1 MSTYVYS
8 FEDTS
13 VIFSHPNFETYSAYG
28 TGIGSVQVSMAND
41 ITTHDV
47 AADLSV
53 VVSKSVKKNGTVTF
67 DVLQGS
73 DFNKYLSRLAS
84 YLENSAPSEFALA
97 RITIVNRST
106 GESYYCSGCSP
117 QKRPDNQFQSQAQNR
132 SSVWMCANIST
143 Q

>member
-1 MSTYVYS
+1 MGTYVYS

-13 VIFSHPNFETYSAYG
+13 VIFNHPNFETYSAYG
-28 TGIGSVQVSMAND
+28 TGIGSITVSMAND

-47 AADLSV
+47 AADLAV

-73 DFNKYLSRLAS
+73 DFNKYL
-84 YLENSAPSEFALA
+84 ENADPSEFALA
-97 RITIVNRST
+97 TITIVNKST
-106 GESYYCSGCSP
+106 GESYFCTGCSH
-117 QKRPDNQFQSQAQNR
+117 QKRPDNQYQAQAQNR
-132 SSVWMCANIST
+132 SWAWMCANISN

>member
-13 VIFSHPNFETYSAYG
+13 VIISHPNFETYSAYG
-28 TGIGSVQVSMAND
+28 TGIGSIQVSMAND

-73 DFNKYLSRLAS
+73 DFNKYLMRLSSFLEAS
-84 YLENSAPSEFALA
+84 VPRVFALT
-97 RITIVNRST
+97 RITIANSST
-106 GESYYCSGCSP
+106 GEVYYCSGCSP

-132 SSVWMCANIST
+132 SWAWMCANIST

>member
-1 MSTYVYS
+1 MGTYVYS

-13 VIFSHPNFETYSAYG
+13 VIFNHPNFETYSAYG
-28 TGIGSVQVSMAND
+28 TGIGSIQVSMAND

-47 AADLSV
+47 ASDLAV

-73 DFNKYLSRLAS
+73 DFNKYLNRLAS
-84 YLENSAPSEFALA
+84 YLENADPSEFALA
-97 RITIVNRST
+97 TITIVNKAT
-106 GESYYCSGCSP
+106 GESYFCTGCSH
-117 QKRPDNQFQSQAQNR
+117 QKRPDNQYQAQAQNR
-132 SSVWMCANIST
+132 SWAWMCANISN

>member
-53 VVSKSVKKNGTVTF
+53 VVSKSVKKNGTVT
-67 DVLQGS
+67 
-73 DFNKYLSRLAS
+73 LSWKKVKNATGYIVSRATAKNGT
-84 YLENSAPSEFALA
+84 YKKVAKIKK
-97 RITIVNRST
+97 ITYTDKANLT
-106 GESYYCSGCSP
+106 F
-117 QKRPDNQFQSQAQNR
+117 QKKF
-132 SSVWMCANIST
+132 
-143 Q
+143 

>member
-1 MSTYVYS
+1 
-8 FEDTS
+8 
-13 VIFSHPNFETYSAYG
+13 
-28 TGIGSVQVSMAND
+28 MAND

-97 RITIVNRST
+97 RITIVNKST

-132 SSVWMCANIST
+132 SWAWMCANIST